1 MCCNGAVDRTDA
13 APPPDA
19 AAAPERSSTPSQT
32 DWSQATAGP
41 GLPPVPDWLDEPTGE
56 RALAWAAAR
65 TDETMSAFTDDVD
78 YLRLTQDLQ
87 AILEA
92 PDRLPAVTEAAGM
105 VYNFWTDAAHP
116 RGVWRRTTW
125 ASYAAGAP
133 SRPPRPDDASATEW
147 EVLLDL
153 DAERRRRGRDLAWAG
168 AQVLQTGP
176 LAGRRALVSLSDGG
190 TDATTTQEFDLE
202 ERRFLTTAEGGF
214 NKALSKGTLTWGADG
229 NTCLLAADF
238 GAGSLSPAG
247 MPRQALRLRRGQA
260 AQDAEV
266 LITADPHAVVA
277 RASCDAWGRTWLMR
291 MDALGGT
298 RVWWLPDDAVVPGG
312 EAEARRALAADEE
325 IVPTDAVLLEAPP
338 SASVG
343 VGRDWVTIQLREPWE
358 VAGRRYEAGM
368 LLAAP
373 LEEWLHGRRDGL
385 EVLFAPTPSSFISAA
400 AWTANHLVLTVLDD
414 VAGRLEVCTPPSQ
427 QARGMG
433 GREWGHHWIDLT
445 GAAYRPDERDG
456 VAQPVSAG
464 DGAGRGLTAAVRDHT
479 ELRPGR
485 PLLEVTAQAVRQ
497 RDTDYLFI
505 SASGWTTPPT
515 LTLARLTDAGE
526 VTGMSVL
533 RQAPARFDAR
543 GVRVSQHVAVSAD
556 GTRVPY
562 FQIGRR
568 RTGDGG
574 TASVPAASA
583 PATGSPAR
591 EPSPGPTLLYGY
603 GAFGTSQI
611 PCYQPLTGKAWL
623 ERGGTYVVACTRGGG
638 EYGPGWHRAGTGRE
652 RHRVVEDF
660 AAVAR
665 SLIDRGVTSAGQL
678 VVHGASAGG
687 LLVGEMLTCHPELI
701 GGAIAE
707 APLLDLERYT
717 RLLAGAMWRSEF
729 GDPDDPDDWKT
740 MRPLSPF
747 HALVPGREYPPLL
760 LLTSTADDRVHPAH
774 ARAMAYRMRELGL
787 EVGYVEQTEGGHT
800 GRAVSAQRAATSA
813 LIHAFA
819 RRAAN
824 GGNVFGHPGS

>member
-1 MCCNGAVDRTDA
+1 MDRTDA
-13 APPPDA
+13 AQAPDTAPVDDSPPNAAPADASPPDA
-19 AAAPERSSTPSQT
+19 PS
-32 DWSQATAGP
+32 
-41 GLPPVPDWLDEPTGE
+41 LPPVPEWLYEPTGE

-78 YLRLTQDLQ
+78 YLRLTAALQ
-87 AILEA
+87 EILEA

-125 ASYAAGAP
+125 ASYASGAP
-133 SRPPRPDDASATEW
+133 SRPPRPDDGAATDW

-153 DAERRRRGRDLAWAG
+153 DAERRRRGLDLSWAG

-176 LAGRRALVSLSDGG
+176 LAGRRALVSLSEGG
-190 TDATTTQEFDLE
+190 SDATVTEEFDLE
-202 ERRFLTTAEGGF
+202 KRRFLTPAEGGF
-214 NKALSKGTLTWGADG
+214 HKPTSKGTLAWGTDG
-229 NTCLLAADF
+229 DTCLLSDDF

-247 MPRQALRLRRGQA
+247 LPRQARRLRRGQA

-266 LITADPHAVVA
+266 LITAAPHAVLTRV
-277 RASCDAWGRTWLMR
+277 SCDAWGRTWLMS
-291 MDALGGT
+291 MGGLGDT
-298 RVWWLPDDAVVPGG
+298 RVWWLPDDAVMPAGQN
-312 EAEARRALAADEE
+312 AARRALAADEE
-325 IVPTDAVLLEAPP
+325 IVPTDAVLIEAPP

-358 VAGRRYEAGM
+358 MAGHRYEPGM
-368 LLAAP
+368 LLGAP
-373 LEEWLHGRRDGL
+373 LAEWLNGERDGL
-385 EVLFAPTPSSFISAA
+385 EVLFAPTSSSFLSAA
-400 AWTANHLVLTVLDD
+400 TWTRHHLVLTVLDD
-414 VAGRLEVCTPPSQ
+414 VAVRLEVCTPPSRPESGEH
-427 QARGMG
+427 AVDRGQW
-433 GREWGHHWIDLT
+433 RHHWIDLT
-445 GAAYRPDERDG
+445 GAAYRPSEAEAD
-456 VAQPVSAG
+456 
-464 DGAGRGLTAAVRDHT
+464 AAPDPT

-515 LTLARLTDAGE
+515 LTLARLTEVGE

-533 RQAPARFDAR
+533 RQAPTRFDAS

-562 FQIGRR
+562 FQIGRPR
-568 RTGDGG
+568 SGADTGEGG
-574 TASVPAASA
+574 TA
-583 PATGSPAR
+583 
-591 EPSPGPTLLYGY
+591 PGPTLLYGY
-603 GAFGTSQI
+603 GAFGTSQT

-638 EYGPGWHRAGTGRE
+638 EYGPGWHLAGTGRE

-665 SLIDRGVTSAGQL
+665 SLIDRGATTPGQL
-678 VVHGASAGG
+678 IVHGGSAGG
-687 LLVGEMLTCHPELI
+687 LLVGEMFTLHPELI

-717 RLLAGAMWRSEF
+717 RLLTGAMWRSEF
-729 GDPDDPDDWKT
+729 GDPDDPDDWET

-774 ARAMAYRMRELGL
+774 ARTMAYRMRALGL
-787 EVGYVEQTEGGHT
+787 AVSYVEQSEGGHAGT
-800 GRAVSAQRAATSA
+800 AVSAQRAATSA
-813 LIHAFA
+813 LIHTFA
-819 RRAAN
+819 RRAATR
-824 GGNVFGHPGS
+824 

>member
-1 MCCNGAVDRTDA
+1 MDRTDA
-13 APPPDA
+13 PPRADDSAPPDPTEA
-19 AAAPERSSTPSQT
+19 RELS
-32 DWSQATAGP
+32 
-41 GLPPVPDWLDEPTGE
+41 PVPGWLDEPTGE
-56 RALAWAAAR
+56 QALAWAAAR
-65 TDETMSAFTDDVD
+65 TDETVAAFTDDVD

-87 AILEA
+87 EILDS
-92 PDRLPAVTEAAGM
+92 PDRIPAVTEAAGM
-105 VYNFWTDAAHP
+105 VYNFWTSPEHP

-153 DAERRRRGRDLAWAG
+153 DAERRRRGHDLAWAG
-168 AQVLQTGP
+168 AQVLDTGP

-202 ERRFLTTAEGGF
+202 ERRFLGTAEGGF
-214 NKALSKGTLTWGADG
+214 RKPLSKGTLTWGADG
-229 NTCLLAADF
+229 DTCLLSDDF

-247 MPRQALRLRRGQA
+247 LPRQARRLRRGQA
-260 AQDAEV
+260 PRDAEV
-266 LITADPHAVVA
+266 LITGAADAIVT
-277 RASCDAWGRTWLMR
+277 RASCDAWGRTWLMS
-291 MDALGGT
+291 MDGMGDT
-298 RVWWLPDDAVVPGG
+298 RVWWLPDDAVVPVG
-312 EAEARRALAADEE
+312 EAEARRALVADGEG
-325 IVPTDAVLLEAPP
+325 VPAGAIRVEAPP

-343 VGRDWVTIQLREPWE
+343 VGAQWLTIQLREPWE
-358 VAGRRYEAGM
+358 VSGERYEAGV
-368 LLAAP
+368 LLGAP
-373 LEEWLHGRRDGL
+373 LDQWLRGERDGL
-385 EVLFAPTPSSFISAA
+385 EVLFAPTSSSFLSAA
-400 AWTANHLVLTVLDD
+400 TWTRHHLVLTVLDD

-427 QARGMG
+427 REPEAGDHAVSRGG
-433 GREWGHHWIDLT
+433 WHHHWIDLT
-445 GAAYRPDERDG
+445 GAAYRPSEAE
-456 VAQPVSAG
+456 VA
-464 DGAGRGLTAAVRDHT
+464 AAPDPT

-485 PLLEVTAQAVRQ
+485 PLLEVSAQAVRQ

-515 LTLARLTDAGE
+515 LTLARLTEAGE

-562 FQIGRR
+562 FQIGRP
-568 RTGDGG
+568 RTGADAGEGG
-574 TASVPAASA
+574 TV
-583 PATGSPAR
+583 
-591 EPSPGPTLLYGY
+591 PGPTLLYGY
-603 GAFGTSQI
+603 GAFGTSQT

-623 ERGGTYVVACTRGGG
+623 ERGGAYVVACTRGGG
-638 EYGPGWHRAGTGRE
+638 EYGPSWHLAGTGRG
-652 RHRVVEDF
+652 RRLVVEDF

-665 SLIDRGVTSAGQL
+665 SLIDRGVATAGQL

-687 LLVGEMLTCHPELI
+687 LLAGELLTRHPELI

-707 APLLDLERYT
+707 VPVLDLERYT
-717 RLLAGAMWRSEF
+717 RLLTGAMWRSEF
-729 GDPDDPDDWKT
+729 GDPDDPDEWES

-774 ARAMAYRMRELGL
+774 ARAMAYRMRALGL
-787 EVGYVEQTEGGHT
+787 AAGYVEQSEGGHAGT
-800 GRAVSAQRAATSA
+800 AVSAQRAATSA
-813 LIHAFA
+813 LLHTFA
-819 RRAAN
+819 WRTAA
-824 GGNVFGHPGS
+824 GGDVFGHPGS

>member
-1 MCCNGAVDRTDA
+1 MDRND
-13 APPPDA
+13 APPRADDSAPPEPTE
-19 AAAPERSSTPSQT
+19 APE
-32 DWSQATAGP
+32 
-41 GLPPVPDWLDEPTGE
+41 LPPVPAWLDEPTGE

-65 TDETMSAFTDDVD
+65 TDETVSTFTDDVD

-87 AILEA
+87 EILDS
-92 PDRLPAVTEAAGM
+92 PDRIPAVTEAVGM
-105 VYNFWTDAAHP
+105 VYNFWTSPEHP

-168 AQVLQTGP
+168 AQVLDTGP

-202 ERRFLTTAEGGF
+202 ERRFLDAAEGGF
-214 NKALSKGTLTWGADG
+214 NKPLSKGTLTWGAGGD
-229 NTCLLAADF
+229 TCLLAADF
-238 GAGSLSPAG
+238 GPGSLSPAG

-260 AQDAEV
+260 PRDAEV
-266 LITADPHAVVA
+266 LITGAADAVVT
-277 RASCDAWGRTWLMR
+277 RASCDVWGRTWLMS
-291 MDALGGT
+291 MDGMGDT
-298 RVWWLPDDAVVPGG
+298 RVWWLPDDAVVPVG
-312 EAEARRALAADEE
+312 EAEARQALAAGDET
-325 IVPTDAVLLEAPP
+325 VPAGAIRIEAPP

-358 VAGRRYEAGM
+358 VSGERYEAGM

-373 LEEWLHGRRDGL
+373 LTQWLRGERDGL

-400 AWTANHLVLTVLDD
+400 TWTANHLVLTVLDD
-414 VAGRLEVCTPPSQ
+414 VAGRLEVCTPPSRWESE
-427 QARGMG
+427 AGEHAVERGQW
-433 GREWGHHWIDLT
+433 RHHWIDLT
-445 GAAYRPDERDG
+445 GAAYRSSEAD
-456 VAQPVSAG
+456 
-464 DGAGRGLTAAVRDHT
+464 AAAASDPT

-485 PLLEVTAQAVRQ
+485 PLLEVSTQAVRQ

-515 LTLARLTDAGE
+515 LALARLTEAGE

-562 FQIGRR
+562 FQIGRPC
-568 RTGDGG
+568 
-574 TASVPAASA
+574 S
-583 PATGSPAR
+583 GSSR
-591 EPSPGPTLLYGY
+591 EGPVSGPTLLYGY
-603 GAFGTSQI
+603 GAFGTSQT

-638 EYGPGWHRAGTGRE
+638 EYGPGWHLAGTGRG
-652 RHRVVEDF
+652 RRLVVEDF

-665 SLIDRGVTSAGQL
+665 SLIDRGVTTAKQL
-678 VVHGASAGG
+678 VVHGSSAGG
-687 LLVGEMLTCHPELI
+687 LLAGELLTCHPELI

-717 RLLAGAMWRSEF
+717 RLLTGAMWRSEF
-729 GDPDDPDDWKT
+729 GNPEDPDEWET
-740 MRPLSPF
+740 MRSLSPF
-747 HALVPGREYPPLL
+747 HSLVPGREYPPLL

-774 ARAMAYRMRELGL
+774 ARTMAYRMRELGL
-787 EVGYVEQTEGGHT
+787 TVGYVEQTEGGHADT
-800 GRAVSAQRAATSA
+800 AVSAQRAATSA

-819 RRAAN
+819 WQAAAGLRLSPAGAIHGVKDQPN
-824 GGNVFGHPGS
+824 SCETK

>member
-1 MCCNGAVDRTDA
+1 MCCNGPVDRTDA
-13 APPPDA
+13 PPRADDSAPPEPTE
-19 AAAPERSSTPSQT
+19 APE
-32 DWSQATAGP
+32 
-41 GLPPVPDWLDEPTGE
+41 LPPVPAWLDEPTGE

-87 AILEA
+87 EILDS
-92 PDRLPAVTEAAGM
+92 PDRIPAVTEAADM

-190 TDATTTQEFDLE
+190 TDATFTEEFDLD
-202 ERRFLTTAEGGF
+202 ERRFLDATEGGF
-214 NKALSKGTLTWGADG
+214 RKPLSKGTLTWGADG
-229 NTCLLAADF
+229 DTCLLSDDF

-247 MPRQALRLRRGQA
+247 LPRQARRLRRGQA
-260 AQDAEV
+260 PRDAEV
-266 LITADPHAVVA
+266 LITGAADAIVT
-277 RASCDAWGRTWLMR
+277 RASCDAWGRTWLMS
-291 MDALGGT
+291 MGGLGDT
-298 RVWWLPDDAVVPGG
+298 RVWWLPDDAAVPAGQK
-312 EAEARRALAADEE
+312 AARRALAADGAN
-325 IVPTDAVLLEAPP
+325 VPADAIRIEAPP
-338 SASVG
+338 SASIG
-343 VGRDWVTIQLREPWE
+343 VGAQWLTIQLREPWE
-358 VAGRRYEAGM
+358 VAGRRYEPGM
-368 LLAAP
+368 LLGAP
-373 LEEWLHGRRDGL
+373 LSQWLHGERDGL
-385 EVLFAPTPSSFISAA
+385 EVLFAPTSSSFLSAA
-400 AWTANHLVLTVLDD
+400 TWTRHHMVLTVLDD
-414 VAGRLEVCTPPSQ
+414 VAGRLEVCTPPSRWESEAGEHAADRRQ
-427 QARGMG
+427 WR
-433 GREWGHHWIDLT
+433 HHWIDLT
-445 GAAYRPDERDG
+445 GAAHRPSE
-456 VAQPVSAG
+456 AE
-464 DGAGRGLTAAVRDHT
+464 AAAAPDPT

-515 LTLARLTDAGE
+515 LTLARLTEVGE

-562 FQIGRR
+562 FQIGRPR
-568 RTGDGG
+568 AGADAGTGDGG
-574 TASVPAASA
+574 TTSVPVASA
-583 PATGSPAR
+583 PAVDSPAQ

-603 GAFGTSQI
+603 GAFGTSQT

-638 EYGPGWHRAGTGRE
+638 EYGPGWHLAGTARE

-701 GGAIAE
+701 GGVIAE

-729 GDPDDPDDWKT
+729 GDPDDPDDWET

-774 ARAMAYRMRELGL
+774 ARAMAYRMRALGL
-787 EVGYVEQTEGGHT
+787 AVSYVEQTEGGHAGT
-800 GRAVSAQRAATSA
+800 AISAQRAATSA
-813 LIHAFA
+813 LIHTFA
-819 RRAAN
+819 RRAAAGHRLSPAGTMHGIKDQPN
-824 GGNVFGHPGS
+824 SGGTK

>member
-1 MCCNGAVDRTDA
+1 MDRID
-13 APPPDA
+13 APPRAGTSAPPDPTK
-19 AAAPERSSTPSQT
+19 APE
-32 DWSQATAGP
+32 
-41 GLPPVPDWLDEPTGE
+41 LPPVPDWLDEPTGE

-78 YLRLTQDLQ
+78 YLRLTAALQ
-87 AILEA
+87 EILEA

-168 AQVLQTGP
+168 ARVLQTGP

-190 TDATTTQEFDLE
+190 SDATVTQEFDLE
-202 ERRFLTTAEGGF
+202 ERRFLTVAEGGF
-214 NKALSKGTLTWGADG
+214 YKALSKGTLTWGADG
-229 NTCLLAADF
+229 DTCLLAADF

-266 LITADPHAVVA
+266 LITAAPHAVVA
-277 RASCDAWGRTWLMR
+277 RASCDAWGRTWLMC
-291 MDALGGT
+291 MDGLGGT
-298 RVWWLPDDAVVPGG
+298 RVWRLPDDAVVPGG

-325 IVPTDAVLLEAPP
+325 IVPTDAVLIEAPP

-358 VAGRRYEAGM
+358 VSGRRYEAGM

-373 LEEWLHGRRDGL
+373 LEDWLRGGRDGL
-385 EVLFAPTPSSFISAA
+385 EVLFTPTPSSFISAA
-400 AWTANHLVLTVLDD
+400 TWTANHLVLTVLDD
-414 VAGRLEVCTPPSQ
+414 VAGRLEVCTPPQ
-427 QARGMG
+427 GAGRGCRG
-433 GREWGHHWIDLT
+433 EWRHHWIDLT

-456 VAQPVSAG
+456 VAQSLSPE
-464 DGAGRGLTAAVRDHT
+464 DGGGRGATAAVQDPT

-515 LTLARLTDAGE
+515 LALARLTEAGE

-574 TASVPAASA
+574 TTSVPAANV
-583 PATGSPAR
+583 PAAGSPAR

-638 EYGPGWHRAGTGRE
+638 EYGPGWHRAGRGRE

-707 APLLDLERYT
+707 VPVLDLERYT

-729 GDPDDPDDWKT
+729 GDPGDPDDWET

-747 HALVPGREYPPLL
+747 HTLRPGREYPPLL

-800 GRAVSAQRAATSA
+800 GTAISAQRAATSA

-819 RRAAN
+819 RRAAAGHRLSPAGTMHGIKDEPN
-824 GGNVFGHPGS
+824 SGGTK